1 MADEIDHIVETPGTY
16 PETITLIKESDP
28 VKGGVEGIANKQG
41 TELANR
47 TGYLYAA
54 LMQIMK
60 IVSHYMPQ
68 GISADLNFPGAF
80 LGLTIQELNLQV
92 NAESVSGTTVNV
104 SLSSLS
110 GALEGVDV
118 RVMGNF
124 GDDNTGF
131 AKVLNGQTVTN
142 EKLFLFDAVEISKL
156 PFIKVV
162 ITYQTKWWEFVV
174 NVSHTNGN
182 KTYCTLE
189 PKSMPTIT

>member
-28 VKGGVEGIANKQG
+28 VKGGAEGIANKQG

-47 TGYLYAA
+47 TGYLYVA

-110 GALEGVDV
+110 GVLEDVDV

-174 NVSHTNGN
+174 NVSHTNGD

>member
-47 TGYLYAA
+47 TGYLYVA

-110 GALEGVDV
+110 GVLEDVDV

-174 NVSHTNGN
+174 NVSHTNGD

>member
-28 VKGGVEGIANKQG
+28 VKGGAEGIANKQG

-47 TGYLYAA
+47 TGYLYTA

-110 GALEGVDV
+110 GVLEDVDV

-174 NVSHTNGN
+174 NVSHTNGD